1 MQRREFIRDCGAG
14 AFILCGSVSAFS
26 QTSSAKSSGKTARI
40 CVSSW
45 SLHNLFTATH
55 EEKAPPISGTP
66 LSALDFPEMI
76 ADRYHVHNVEIVSP
90 HFESTGAAYIR
101 DFKSR
106 LARAHSRLVNVP
118 IDLDELWNQPA
129 LSATDPKMREKA
141 VSLYSKWIGIA
152 SELGSDCVRC
162 DPGKVNPADPSP
174 TIESYRAL
182 VALGRSK
189 NVRVIV
195 ENHGGAVSAHPEE
208 LAKILKASGAGALPD
223 FGNFPNDEA
232 RQTGL
237 RLLFPL
243 APVLAHAKL
252 SPDRFDFARCMQIA
266 KETGFKGLFSVESGS
281 RGDPYE
287 AVQQVVDELLKY
299 L

>member
-1 MQRREFIRDCGAG
+1 
-14 AFILCGSVSAFS
+14 LP
-26 QTSSAKSSGKTARI
+26 QTSSAKSDGKAARI

-55 EEKAPPISGTP
+55 DEKAPPIPGKA

-90 HFESTGAAYIR
+90 HFESAGPSYIR
-101 DFKSR
+101 EFKSR
-106 LARAHSRLVNVP
+106 LERAHSRLVNVP
-118 IDLDELWNQPA
+118 IDIDELWDQPA
-129 LSATDPKMREKA
+129 LSATDPKAREKA
-141 VSLYSKWIGIA
+141 VSMYSKWIGIA
-152 SELGSDCVRC
+152 HELGASSVRC
-162 DPGKVNPADPSP
+162 DPGKINPADPSP

-182 VALGRSK
+182 VSLGRSK
-189 NVRVIV
+189 DIRVIV
-195 ENHGGAVSAHPEE
+195 ENHGGIVSAHPEE

-223 FGNFPNDEA
+223 FGNFPNEEA
-232 RQTGL
+232 RQLGL

-243 APVLAHAKL
+243 APTVAHAKL
-252 SPDRFDFARCMQIA
+252 NPDRFDFGRCMQIA
-266 KETGFKGLFSVESGS
+266 REAGYKGLFSVESGS

-287 AVQQVVDELLKY
+287 AVQQVVDELMKY